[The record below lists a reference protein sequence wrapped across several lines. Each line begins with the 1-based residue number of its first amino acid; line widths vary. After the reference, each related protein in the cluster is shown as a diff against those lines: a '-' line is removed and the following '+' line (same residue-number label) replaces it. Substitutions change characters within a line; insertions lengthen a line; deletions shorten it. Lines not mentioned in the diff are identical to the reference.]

1 MHGQGEPGS
10 ALPFLPTALPEDAA
24 DSSRAG
30 WECSGLQSE
39 VIDNSSDGEL
49 GSEDLH
55 DSVGNGPETFQWD
68 IDAQGWDFS
77 SHQRRCAGANPLSAK
92 WTWLSYRGEK
102 IHATDGPYPALRHGA
117 GSSRIYMR
125 GGDNFSLKHRQTLRE
140 ALTAGSE
147 ASLVTVSEAERDSL
161 GITGQSAVTQRL
173 FALIPIAQGIRLTDI
188 RARDLGSLASPYGTN
203 NGTYALRS
211 ESYSDG
217 LARRCYTMVQGR
229 QTDGSPVMVKL
240 YFNNRATREERSRF
254 RFDSQE
260 EKECRA
266 RELSVLGQ
274 KHDMGDSC
282 EDSSEEE
289 EQGLRVQSFDDGE
302 PRAMKTD
309 IYTFGCKAETANAG
323 GKTANDSEDS
333 MPSLV
338 DDERQQA
345 EPYELLPAG
354 MPPLAQVFGYNDGAL
369 RFATTRFGHRES
381 GVSLAVMRSVRGGVE
396 SD

>member
-1 MHGQGEPGS
+1 
-10 ALPFLPTALPEDAA
+10 
-24 DSSRAG
+24 
-30 WECSGLQSE
+30 
-39 VIDNSSDGEL
+39 
-49 GSEDLH
+49 
-55 DSVGNGPETFQWD
+55 
-68 IDAQGWDFS
+68 
-77 SHQRRCAGANPLSAK
+77 
-92 WTWLSYRGEK
+92 
-102 IHATDGPYPALRHGA
+102 
-117 GSSRIYMR
+117 MR

-289 EQGLRVQSFDDGE
+289 EQGLRVQSCDDGE

-309 IYTFGCKAETANAG
+309 TYTFG
-323 GKTANDSEDS
+323 
-333 MPSLV
+333 
-338 DDERQQA
+338 
-345 EPYELLPAG
+345 
-354 MPPLAQVFGYNDGAL
+354 
-369 RFATTRFGHRES
+369 
-381 GVSLAVMRSVRGGVE
+381 
-396 SD
+396 